1 MDSMDRHVPAAT
13 LKIFLPPDLEEWVKA
28 KVQSGQ
34 YNSVSEVVHHGL
46 YLLQDQDTL
55 RQIKL
60 ERLRKDIAVGIEA
73 AERGEVAP
81 LDIED
86 IIARGKERLAE
97 ANRRSDDDRDGAAD
111 QAARPS
117 PV

>member
-13 LKIFLPPDLEEWVKA
+13 LKISLPPDLEEWVKV

-34 YNSVSEVVHHGL
+34 YNSVSEVIHHGL
-46 YLLQDQDTL
+46 YLMQDRDAL

-81 LDIED
+81 LDVED
-86 IIARGKERLAE
+86 IIAQGKMHLAE
-97 ANRRSDDDRDGAAD
+97 AKLQNG
-111 QAARPS
+111 
-117 PV
+117 

>member
-1 MDSMDRHVPAAT
+1 M
-13 LKIFLPPDLEEWVKA
+13 KFLNIYLSPDLEDWVKA

-34 YNSVSEVVHHGL
+34 YNSASEVIHHGL

-55 RQIKL
+55 YQIKL
-60 ERLRKDIAVGIEA
+60 ERLRKDIAISVEA

-86 IIARGKERLAE
+86 IIARGKQRLAE
-97 ANRRSDDDRDGAAD
+97 AKAQNS
-111 QAARPS
+111 
-117 PV
+117 

>member
-1 MDSMDRHVPAAT
+1 MDSMDKHVPAAT
-13 LKIFLPPDLEEWVKA
+13 LKISLPPDLEEWVKA

-34 YNSVSEVVHHGL
+34 YNSVSEVIHYGL

-60 ERLRKDIAVGIEA
+60 ERLRKDIAAGVEA

-81 LDIED
+81 LDVDD
-86 IIARGKERLAE
+86 IIARGKKRLAE
-97 ANRRSDDDRDGAAD
+97 TRAQSG
-111 QAARPS
+111 
-117 PV
+117 

>member
-1 MDSMDRHVPAAT
+1 MDSMDRHVPVAT
-13 LKIFLPPDLEEWVKA
+13 LKISLPSELEEWAKA

-46 YLLQDQDTL
+46 YLMQDQETL

-60 ERLRKDIAVGIEA
+60 ERLRRDIAAGVEA

-81 LDIED
+81 LDVED
-86 IIARGKERLAE
+86 IIARGKKRLVE
-97 ANRRSDDDRDGAAD
+97 AK
-111 QAARPS
+111 ARNG
-117 PV
+117 